1 MRRYQDPVYKI
12 ISPPVNFAE
21 GSHNVKFS
29 YTEPVERE
37 ATFKRYDLTP
47 VNARFTH
54 VSPCVLDAT
63 HCSVEARRQ
72 ARVKH
77 HQNYNSV
84 LQMGEGYFKTRNFDE
99 SFNKTIVEH
108 PMHRFNIEKGSL
120 RDPSRTKR
128 GGGKSSEAR

>member
-1 MRRYQDPVYKI
+1 MTKLTKTNKLKKLKRLRKKMNLKMRLKLKM
-12 ISPPVNFAE
+12 N
-21 GSHNVKFS
+21 H
-29 YTEPVERE
+29 
-37 ATFKRYDLTP
+37 LM
-47 VNARFTH
+47 
-54 VSPCVLDAT
+54 
-63 HCSVEARRQ
+63 
-72 ARVKH
+72 KH